1 MNNEAAEA
9 KIWLPLFFSPA
20 RSGYRIQVDPD
31 GNATRA
37 IYYMEQELSK
47 FDPSRPANYN
57 RCKWLITSCYSGHS
71 CMPTVPQMT
80 AWENKS
86 TQLLPAWFIFNP
98 HPRNHTSHKYL
109 FDSELSGPPVMA

>member
-1 MNNEAAEA
+1 MLHSYEAVTEIVFA
-9 KIWLPLFFSPA
+9 PTPQSA

-57 RCKWLITSCYSGHS
+57 RC
-71 CMPTVPQMT
+71 
-80 AWENKS
+80 E
-86 TQLLPAWFIFNP
+86 
-98 HPRNHTSHKYL
+98 
-109 FDSELSGPPVMA
+109 